1 MLSLISH
8 SKGAHALSD
17 LTHARLLLRS
27 TMCRVA
33 RLRRPITP
41 HSRRMLSI
49 TRGTSCKGGR
59 SLT

>member
-1 MLSLISH
+1 MLRLVSH

-33 RLRRPITP
+33 WLRRLITP
-41 HSRRMLSI
+41 HSRGMLSI
-49 TRGTSCKGGR
+49 TRGASCKGRR